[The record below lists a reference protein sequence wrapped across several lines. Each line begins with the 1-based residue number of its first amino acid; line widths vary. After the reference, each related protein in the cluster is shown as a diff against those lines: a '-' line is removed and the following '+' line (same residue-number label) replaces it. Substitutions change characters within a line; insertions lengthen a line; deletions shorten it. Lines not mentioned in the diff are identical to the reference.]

1 MCFRKEK
8 AVRVFCGSLCPQPPT
23 FCLALLVCS
32 NGPSP
37 TKYVGCTEVNIK
49 PARLL
54 MGGGSGKRAR
64 NKVCRVHGCF
74 VLFRHSINLSG
85 QCLFPVRCTGVWLQ
99 HICEGGTGLSLI
111 VGLRARALAHPLP
124 PAQKKISPNF
134 HSFSLQ
140 IYRSKTTTPAFHVTF
155 R

>member
-1 MCFRKEK
+1 
-8 AVRVFCGSLCPQPPT
+8 
-23 FCLALLVCS
+23 
-32 NGPSP
+32 
-37 TKYVGCTEVNIK
+37 
-49 PARLL
+49 
-54 MGGGSGKRAR
+54 MGGGSGKRAK

>member
-74 VLFRHSINLSG
+74 VFLFFVSSFYKFVRSVCWDVRVFGYSPFVREVPACHSSWALGLAPSRILYHPRRKKFRQIFTLFLFRFIDRKPPPRLS
-85 QCLFPVRCTGVWLQ
+85 T
-99 HICEGGTGLSLI
+99 
-111 VGLRARALAHPLP
+111 
-124 PAQKKISPNF
+124 
-134 HSFSLQ
+134 
-140 IYRSKTTTPAFHVTF
+140 
-155 R
+155 